1 LELAEKERSEIKVIE
16 DFLPKQLSEAEAAAA
31 VDAAIVEV
39 GADSIRDMG
48 RVMGVLKGKFTGQM
62 DFGAVGPLVK
72 EKLG

>member
-1 LELAEKERSEIKVIE
+1 
-16 DFLPKQLSEAEAAAA
+16 LSEAEAAAA